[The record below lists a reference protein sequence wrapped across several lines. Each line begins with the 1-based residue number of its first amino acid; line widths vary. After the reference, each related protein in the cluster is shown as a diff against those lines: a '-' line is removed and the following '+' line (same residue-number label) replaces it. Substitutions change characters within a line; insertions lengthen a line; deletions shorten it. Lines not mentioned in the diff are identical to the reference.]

1 MARFK
6 YCKDCGQKVSKSA
19 RTCEMCGAHI
29 KITWNEL
36 GKSKKILVAFI
47 LLLFVLVL
55 ALVSQA

>member
-6 YCKDCGQKVSKSA
+6 YCKDCGQKISKSA
-19 RTCEMCGAHI
+19 RSCEMCGARI

-36 GKSKKILVAFI
+36 GKSTKTLIVFV

-55 ALVSQA
+55 VSQA